1 MIKPKRQITM
11 LLSYLNRDQF
21 YNLLD
26 IYKSFRK
33 LFIDYANVTYH
44 QLFFSFFLWFL
55 IQILNKCLVF

>member
-1 MIKPKRQITM
+1 MTKPKRQITM

-33 LFIDYANVTYH
+33 LFIGYANVTYH
-44 QLFFSFFLWFL
+44 QLFFTFFLWFL
-55 IQILNKCLVF
+55 IQIVNKCLVF